1 MRNFLFCYWRSF
13 IILGIIC
20 YLSFA
25 SPATFSGIPSFEN
38 EDKLVHLFMYAGFT
52 TILIFDFRQFSRK
65 RNTNI
70 TDFTFWCLIF
80 PIFIGGAIEIIQPAY
95 FAPRT
100 GSWFDFA
107 FDIAGVLIG
116 WAFMHYFKN
125 QINKLFVRKH
135 D

>member
-1 MRNFLFCYWRSF
+1 VRNFLFCYWRTIIIFS
-13 IILGIIC
+13 IIL

-38 EDKLVHLFMYAGFT
+38 EDKLVHLLMYAGFT
-52 TILIFDFRQFSRK
+52 TVLIFDFRQFSRK
-65 RNTNI
+65 RNTNLYN
-70 TDFTFWCLIF
+70 FVLWCLIF
-80 PIFIGGAIEIIQPAY
+80 PIFIGGAIEVIQPT
-95 FAPRT
+95 FFPPRT
-100 GSWFDFA
+100 GTWSDFA